1 MNWLRPR
8 ILDLYITRK
17 FLGTFFY
24 AISLLILVVII
35 FDVSEKVDDFITRK
49 APLQAIVV
57 DYYLNFIPFF
67 INLFSSLFTFIAVIF
82 FTSKLAARTEIV
94 AILSSGIS
102 FRRLLVP
109 YLVSASILAAL
120 SIVLSNYVIPI
131 TNRGLR
137 EFEKRYLHDPKRN
150 INQNIHMQISPGVY
164 VYVENFDAKTNSG
177 KKATIETYRE
187 NRLWSK
193 LMADEMAWDSVKNV
207 WTLKTYALRMLPS
220 DTVQSLQTG
229 ATLDTAIQ
237 LLPADFLVSREDM
250 KVMTAPQLSDFIAK
264 EELKG
269 SSNVSDFLIEKY
281 GRIAFPLSAI
291 VLTVIGVA
299 LSSRKL
305 RGGTGMHLGLGI
317 AITFSYILLMQ
328 VTSVFSRFGNL
339 SPLIAV
345 WIPNLLFGLLAIY
358 LLAKAPK

>member
-24 AISLLILVVII
+24 AISLLILIVIV
-35 FDVSEKVDDFITRK
+35 FDISEKVDDFINRK
-49 APLQAIVV
+49 APLQAIIV

-109 YLVSASILAAL
+109 YLISATILASL
-120 SIVLSNYVIPI
+120 SIVLSNYVIPV

-137 EFEKRYLHDPKRN
+137 DFEKQYLQNKKLN
-150 INQNIHMQISPGVY
+150 TNQNIHMQISPGVY
-164 VYVENFDAKTNSG
+164 AYVESFDVIRGIG
-177 KKATIETYRE
+177 KRFSLETYD
-187 NRLWSK
+187 NYRLTSK
-193 LMADEMAWDSVKNV
+193 LMADQAVWDSTKRV
-207 WTLKTYALRMLPS
+207 WSLSNYVIRLMPTDSTLSMVAGTQL
-220 DTVQSLQTG
+220 DTVV
-229 ATLDTAIQ
+229 Q
-237 LLPADFLVSREDM
+237 LVPADFIVDREEM
-250 KVMTAPQLSDFIAK
+250 KVMTAPQLSAFIGK

-269 SSNVSDFLIEKY
+269 SSSVTEFYVEKY
-281 GRIAFPLSAI
+281 SRVAFPLSAV
-291 VLTVIGVA
+291 VLTIIGVS
-299 LSSRKL
+299 LSSRKV

-339 SPLIAV
+339 PPLAAV
-345 WIPNLLFGLLAIY
+345 WIPNVLFGILAIY